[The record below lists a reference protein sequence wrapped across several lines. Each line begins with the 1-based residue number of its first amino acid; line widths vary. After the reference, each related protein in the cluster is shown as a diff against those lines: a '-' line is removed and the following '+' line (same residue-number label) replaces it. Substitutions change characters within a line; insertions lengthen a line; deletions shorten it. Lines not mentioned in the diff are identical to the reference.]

1 MVAVGLD
8 VDKSHEGGTG
18 PEYREYGQNTKALNM
33 LQAHAAMRGVQRNTR
48 SASPTWVAK
57 WK

>member
-18 PEYREYGQNTKALNM
+18 PEYREYGAEHK
-33 LQAHAAMRGVQRNTR
+33 GVKYV
-48 SASPTWVAK
+48 ASPCGNEGGSTK
-57 WK
+57 HEIS